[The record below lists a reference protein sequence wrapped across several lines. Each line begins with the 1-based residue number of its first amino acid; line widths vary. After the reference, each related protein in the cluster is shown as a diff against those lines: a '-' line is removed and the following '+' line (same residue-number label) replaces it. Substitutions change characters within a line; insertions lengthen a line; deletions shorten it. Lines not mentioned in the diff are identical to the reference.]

1 MSRPLDGCR
10 ILDFGII
17 TAGAATSALLADLG
31 ADIIKVE
38 SPTYRDPFR
47 AWKATDMSGLG
58 GAASPPFFRSNN
70 RGKRGISI
78 DLKQPAG
85 RAALLRLVA
94 KSDVVLDNFRR
105 GVLDR
110 LGLGADA
117 MRSANPAIILLSIS
131 SQGSD
136 GPDAAQA
143 SFGSTLEAVGGLAW
157 ITGYPNG
164 PPVISGR
171 ELNYPDQ
178 VVALLGAGAVLAA
191 WLGRTPETGANI
203 DVVQRELTSFLI
215 GERFLTPNAD
225 AGAPRTGNASLD
237 YALQDCFRAAD
248 GRWVAVSVDAARL
261 EALADCLNNP
271 PTASALADWIA
282 EGRAQQRAD
291 RLTDIGIAASV
302 VQGGQDIA
310 ASAPWSHALGRA
322 PDGALIKAMPF
333 GLDSA
338 PFEMLR
344 DAPAIGQDSAEV
356 LRDIGGYTN
365 AEIAALV
372 ADGVVECVRD

>member
-1 MSRPLDGCR
+1 MSRPLVGCR

-47 AWKATDMSGLG
+47 AWKADDMSGLG

-70 RGKRGISI
+70 RGKRAISI
-78 DLKQPAG
+78 DLKQQAG

-157 ITGYPNG
+157 ITGYPDG

-215 GERFLTPNAD
+215 GERFLAPNAD
-225 AGAPRTGNASLD
+225 AGAPRAGNASSD

-248 GRWVAVSVDAARL
+248 EQWVAVSVDATQL
-261 EALADCLNNP
+261 KALADCLNKAP
-271 PTASALADWIA
+271 SASALADWIA

-291 RLTDIGIAASV
+291 RLTDVGIAASV
-302 VQGGQDIA
+302 VQGAQDIA
-310 ASAPWSHALGRA
+310 ASAPWSHAIGRA